1 MKTLMYL
8 YGHDPLDVSRQNNL
22 ILKMAFAFLPTE
34 CFDQSNIVQDNTSF
48 PPKEKQAWLSA
59 PLVDKHGQLLLV
71 LYIEKIS
78 F

>member
-1 MKTLMYL
+1 MGLVII
-8 YGHDPLDVSRQNNL
+8 GHRFSKSPLGANNL

-48 PPKEKQAWLSA
+48 PPKEKQAWSST
-59 PLVDKHGQLLLV
+59 PMVDKHGQLLLV
-71 LYIEKIS
+71 LYIENVS